1 MYNSSVIALI
11 LLFVSRAVGADVSS
25 ADDEGVPVC
34 VNDRRT
40 VSNII
45 WSCLATIFASTW
57 FAIHPNV
64 PGRKITDKGAISR
77 AMERA
82 KVMGIAILVPEVIVS
97 WAAEQFKVAWK
108 VCHDRQ
114 GLTMTHGFFLAM
126 GGFYEAEGPV
136 MVHSFSEDIVTLEV
150 FEYEHHQKILVEDI
164 EAISVKTIEDKSK
177 GDALSKTISI
187 LQISW
192 FIAQC
197 IARVIQ
203 HLPITL
209 LEMTALAFAGIS
221 IITYS
226 LWWYK
231 PLNVQ

>member
-1 MYNSSVIALI
+1 MIALI
-11 LLFVSRAVGADVSS
+11 LLSISCAFGADVSP
-25 ADDEGVPVC
+25 ADDQGAPAC
-34 VNDRRT
+34 LDDRRT
-40 VSNII
+40 VLNIL

-57 FAIHPNV
+57 LAIHPNV
-64 PGRKITDKGAISR
+64 PGTKITDKGAISR
-77 AMERA
+77 AVERA
-82 KVMGIAILVPEVIVS
+82 KIMSISIVAPEVIVA

-126 GGFYEAEGPV
+126 GGFCYTNITCSTNEIQRTASALHGPDDTHGPV
-136 MVHSFSEDIVTLEV
+136 T
-150 FEYEHHQKILVEDI
+150 
-164 EAISVKTIEDKSK
+164 AISVKTIEDKSK
-177 GDALSKTISI
+177 GDALSKAISI

-197 IARVIQ
+197 VGRVIQ

-209 LEMTALAFAGIS
+209 LELTAVAFAGIS
-221 IITYS
+221 VITYC

-231 PLNVQ
+231 PLNV